1 MEDKNQ
7 IVLGEKKYLKKNV
20 IKLNKI
26 NWIAN
31 NVNKNNPIKCSAKI
45 RSTQKESPGT
55 LTIDEDKGTHYLVME
70 FVDGTDL
77 QKLVKENGPLDYE
90 LAARYIAQAAEGL
103 QHAHDAD
110 LVHRDIKPSNIMIG
124 QSIDLY
130 SCRIGRMPVSI

>member
-1 MEDKNQ
+1 MNTHGEIIGEHKGIVNYTIGQRKGIGVGGNSQPLYVVDINKDKNQ

-55 LTIDEDKGTHYLVME
+55 LTIDGDKGTFVFNAKISSTSPGQACVFYLKDQVL
-70 FVDGTDL
+70 GGGWIT
-77 QKLVKENGPLDYE
+77 
-90 LAARYIAQAAEGL
+90 IA
-103 QHAHDAD
+103 D
-110 LVHRDIKPSNIMIG
+110 
-124 QSIDLY
+124 
-130 SCRIGRMPVSI
+130 